1 MPQYVVHPRLHI
13 CLVTQF
19 LGLPS
24 LAKGGFTTQESKH
37 YSGDQTVQES
47 KTVVAMTTPG
57 AKSQPCVILAYLPAC
72 RRSAVARQAAH
83 LFAVLAAA
91 LGIKF
96 EAYAITFMSAV
107 YKGLVIT
114 VQVRCGTRD

>member
-1 MPQYVVHPRLHI
+1 MSCMHLSFEPRQCTFAVLRLLQPVT
-13 CLVTQF
+13 CLSAA
-19 LGLPS
+19 P
-24 LAKGGFTTQESKH
+24 
-37 YSGDQTVQES
+37 
-47 KTVVAMTTPG
+47 
-57 AKSQPCVILAYLPAC
+57 

-96 EAYAITFMSAV
+96 DQYAITFMSAL

-114 VQVRCGTRD
+114 VQVG

>member
-1 MPQYVVHPRLHI
+1 MLAGHA
-13 CLVTQF
+13 CL
-19 LGLPS
+19 LL
-24 LAKGGFTTQESKH
+24 L
-37 YSGDQTVQES
+37 
-47 KTVVAMTTPG
+47 
-57 AKSQPCVILAYLPAC
+57 LR

-96 EAYAITFMSAV
+96 DAYAITFMSAI

-114 VQVRCGTRD
+114 VQVGMIERGGAGGGRSTGIDCMLC

>member
-1 MPQYVVHPRLHI
+1 
-13 CLVTQF
+13 
-19 LGLPS
+19 
-24 LAKGGFTTQESKH
+24 
-37 YSGDQTVQES
+37 
-47 KTVVAMTTPG
+47 
-57 AKSQPCVILAYLPAC
+57 
-72 RRSAVARQAAH
+72 VARQAAH

-114 VQVRCGTRD
+114 VQVRCNCVSGPSSQRPAHTRTRHGLWCIDV